1 MDQIISISL
10 IKHGVITRIIPE
22 FFKRILAILQ
32 GQSLQSRLF
41 RGTAWSAAGAVVS
54 QGSSLIM
61 AMMLARILKANG
73 FGWFVLVQSTSIML
87 QNVGSLGMGLATTR
101 HVAGLRDLRPQ
112 QAGDTIC
119 FAIVFILASG
129 LVLTCLMLIM
139 PLGLVRMVMG
149 PSVPVDLIRMVGLLA
164 FLGMINR
171 IQADIL
177 VGLEAF
183 STTAVVSLV
192 RGLLTLI
199 LGVSG
204 AYIYGL
210 TGAVIGLAGAYLVA
224 AVIGQILVRYRCAS
238 YKIHLAWSDQ
248 ASHRQ
253 IIGTSLYVT
262 ASTVSITV
270 AWWVLNIVLARQT
283 NGLVELAIYNAADR
297 WCSAILF
304 LPGLIAQVSLPLF
317 AHTSTHTADKGCK
330 RLLLGTAVCN
340 LIVTAIPSLT
350 VSALSGPLMASF
362 GLAFVPGR
370 LVLVVLALS
379 CLPTSINM
387 VGSYCLWATGRTATM
402 LGLDL
407 MRVSIML
414 GYCMSAG
421 PLVARD
427 VAVANLLGY
436 LLTTSMMALVLFRSG
451 RPAQALA

>member
-1 MDQIISISL
+1 M
-10 IKHGVITRIIPE
+10 
-22 FFKRILAILQ
+22 
-32 GQSLQSRLF
+32 
-41 RGTAWSAAGAVVS
+41 
-54 QGSSLIM
+54 
-61 AMMLARILKANG
+61 
-73 FGWFVLVQSTSIML
+73 
-87 QNVGSLGMGLATTR
+87 
-101 HVAGLRDLRPQ
+101 
-112 QAGDTIC
+112 
-119 FAIVFILASG
+119 
-129 LVLTCLMLIM
+129 
-139 PLGLVRMVMG
+139 
-149 PSVPVDLIRMVGLLA
+149 
-164 FLGMINR
+164 
-171 IQADIL
+171 
-177 VGLEAF
+177 
-183 STTAVVSLV
+183 
-192 RGLLTLI
+192 
-199 LGVSG
+199 
-204 AYIYGL
+204 
-210 TGAVIGLAGAYLVA
+210 IGLAGAYLVA

-248 ASHRQ
+248 ASYRQ

-270 AWWVLNIVLARQT
+270 AWWVLNIVLARET

-297 WCSAILF
+297 WCSAIFF
-304 LPGLIAQVSLPLF
+304 LPGWITQVSLLLF
-317 AHTSTHTADKGCK
+317 AHTSTHTVDKGCK

-340 LIVTAIPSLT
+340 LLVTAIPSLT

-370 LVLVVLALS
+370 LVLTVLALS

-414 GYCMSAG
+414 GYCLSAG